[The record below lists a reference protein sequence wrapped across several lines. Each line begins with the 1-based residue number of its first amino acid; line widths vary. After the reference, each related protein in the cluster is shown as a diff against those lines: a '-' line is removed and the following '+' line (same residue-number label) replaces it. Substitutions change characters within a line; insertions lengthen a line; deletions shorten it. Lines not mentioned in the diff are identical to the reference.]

1 MTQAEKKLP
10 EGLDEA
16 AENIY
21 KTPFGTRAEDF
32 KAGAEWMEKQGKIV
46 RGVIGGGRDGQLRL
60 FVFDVFS
67 TKDYKIDEEVIV
79 QIRKK

>member
-10 EGLDEA
+10 EGLEEA

-32 KAGAEWMEKQGKIV
+32 KAGAEWMAGQGISLSYLIAWYIQSVDAHEPVWTKEHLEELV
-46 RGVIGGGRDGQLRL
+46 
-60 FVFDVFS
+60 
-67 TKDYKIDEEVIV
+67 KDYILIP
-79 QIRKK
+79 KK